1 MTHNNRSMFDFS
13 LLRHILDGF
22 PRNVQTSIPYV
33 GTIYPEFNISTVL
46 QNSINFH
53 SSLYTEQEYKNFIIL
68 LRKWQTIK
76 DCYDWDRN
84 TIKNKINEK
93 IESENIGKKCLQVF
107 DNIIIFDALTDK
119 LEKLFKNY
127 KDNNHLP
134 IEKRNSIRMKQ
145 INYVYKNKEYIAN
158 SSNTILNDK
167 DIHNII
173 YDIMES
179 K

>member
-1 MTHNNRSMFDFS
+1 MLDFS

-22 PRNVQTSIPYV
+22 PRNVQTSVPYV
-33 GTIYPEFNISTVL
+33 GTIYPEFNISSVL

-53 SSLYTEQEYKNFIIL
+53 SSFYIEQKYKNFIIL

-76 DCYDWDRN
+76 YCYDWDRN
-84 TIKNKINEK
+84 TIKNKINKK

-107 DNIIIFDALTDK
+107 DNIIIFEALTDK
-119 LEKLFKNY
+119 LENLFKNY
-127 KDNNHLP
+127 NDNHHLQ
-134 IEKRNSIRMKQ
+134 IEKRNIIRMKQ

-158 SSNTILNDK
+158 ISSIILNDK
-167 DIHNII
+167 EIYNII
-173 YDIMES
+173 YDIMEF